1 MHVLACA
8 ASATLM
14 GVDGRPIRVE
24 VHVSSGLPGFTIV
37 GLPDASCRE
46 SRDRVRSALMSSGL
60 QWPPRRV
67 TVNLAPTHVRKA
79 GASLD
84 LAIAVALLAAS
95 DQMPA
100 PLLKGWGFIGELGL
114 DGALRPVVGM
124 LPLAAVCRGRPV
136 VPLRS
141 VLEARL
147 ARPDAVG
154 VRSLSELL
162 EALRGGAPW
171 PEPDRPARTQP
182 DCAPALPDLAEVKG
196 QPVARAALEVAAAG
210 AHHVLMVGP
219 PGAGKTM
226 LAERLAGLLPDLS
239 DREALDVTRVHSAA
253 GMLDAVPELIRRPPF
268 RAPHHTASLAA
279 LVGGGSHVLR
289 PGEVSLAS
297 SGVLF
302 LDELGEFPTAHLDAL
317 RQPLESGLI
326 HVSRAVISV
335 ELPARVLLV
344 GATNPCPCG
353 VGAWGSCRCSE
364 VQLARYA
371 RRLSGPLVDRF
382 DLRLGVGP
390 PDASTVFDSV
400 EGEGTAV
407 VRSRVEAARSRA
419 LERGVVANRQL
430 RGRALQRAA
439 PMSAAAL
446 VALRGWLERGSLT
459 MRGAERVR
467 ALALTL
473 ADLQGVEPPLGI
485 DLLEQAALLRGG
497 DDVVGR
503 AA

>member
-1 MHVLACA
+1 M
-8 ASATLM
+8 
-14 GVDGRPIRVE
+14 
-24 VHVSSGLPGFTIV
+24 
-37 GLPDASCRE
+37 
-46 SRDRVRSALMSSGL
+46 
-60 QWPPRRV
+60 
-67 TVNLAPTHVRKA
+67 
-79 GASLD
+79 
-84 LAIAVALLAAS
+84 
-95 DQMPA
+95 
-100 PLLKGWGFIGELGL
+100 
-114 DGALRPVVGM
+114 
-124 LPLAAVCRGRPV
+124 
-136 VPLRS
+136 
-141 VLEARL
+141 
-147 ARPDAVG
+147 G

-162 EALRGGAPW
+162 EALRGGVPW
-171 PEPDRPARTQP
+171 PEPDRPAGTQP

-279 LVGGGSHVLR
+279 LVGGGSNVLR

-353 VGAWGSCRCSE
+353 VGAWGNCRCSE